1 MLTGPPRRRRARPV
15 ADAPIDSLLSQSED
29 LAKGWLLALLERV
42 PLDEAPRIMSTDL
55 TRDGPRVCEAMLRAL
70 ATDTDER
77 RLEPGG
83 ALVPLAGRI
92 GELAGAAGAEATSHA
107 VDALQAVIWAALR
120 AELHDPDPDLI
131 TAIVERLAQVTELM
145 RAAAL
150 RHGEGLVPPPLT
162 IVPRDVRDPVVER
175 ALEDLSS
182 ARRKPQPGEP
192 PPDEPNPAEP
202 QPDEPPPP
210 VAGRVP
216 QTSAGDRAWV
226 AGQPPADALWV
237 GALKDEIARS
247 GGAPLSLVLAELEDA
262 DRVIAVDDTRSATAT
277 FGEFAKAVRGVVRR
291 QDILV
296 CETDARAWVI
306 ARDTGRMGAQALGSR
321 ISLAVR
327 ETEPWRGAPMV
338 ASVGVA
344 VLGEDGRSP
353 SELIEAAEEARFAAA
368 AGGVEMLRDEEEP
381 ADR

>member
-15 ADAPIDSLLSQSED
+15 ADAPIDSLLSKSED

-42 PLDEAPRIMSTDL
+42 PLDEAPRIMATDL

-77 RLEPGG
+77 RLEPDG
-83 ALVPLAGRI
+83 ALAPLAGRI
-92 GELAGAAGAEATSHA
+92 GELAGASGAEATSHA

-120 AELHDPDPDLI
+120 AELQAPDPDLI
-131 TAIVERLAQVTELM
+131 TALVERLTQVTELM

-150 RHGEGLVPPPLT
+150 RHGEGVRPSLT
-162 IVPRDVRDPVVER
+162 AVRPGVRDPLAADR
-175 ALEDLSS
+175 APEDLRV
-182 ARRKPQPGEP
+182 ARSEA
-192 PPDEPNPAEP
+192 D
-202 QPDEPPPP
+202 PPPP
-210 VAGRVP
+210 VAGRASE
-216 QTSAGDRAWV
+216 TDAAIRAWV
-226 AGQPPADALWV
+226 SGEPVDEALWV
-237 GALKDEIARS
+237 GALQDEITRS

-262 DRVIAVDDTRSATAT
+262 EQLVAVESASTATAT
-277 FGEFAKAVRGVVRR
+277 FGEFAKAVRGAVRR

-306 ARDTGRMGAQALGSR
+306 ARDTGRPGAQALGSR
-321 ISLAVR
+321 ISGAVR
-327 ETEPWRGAPMV
+327 KSQQWRGAPLV

-368 AGGVEMLRDEEEP
+368 AGGVEIVRDDEP
-381 ADR
+381 PGER

>member
-15 ADAPIDSLLSQSED
+15 ADAPIDSLLSRSED

-42 PLDEAPRIMSTDL
+42 PLDEAPRIMATDL
-55 TRDGPRVCEAMLRAL
+55 IRDGPRVCEAMLRAL
-70 ATDTDER
+70 ASDTDER

-92 GELAGAAGAEATSHA
+92 GELAGASSAEATSHA
-107 VDALQAVIWAALR
+107 VDALQAVTWAALR
-120 AELHDPDPDLI
+120 AEFRDPDPDLI

-150 RHGEGLVPPPLT
+150 RQGEGVARPPLT
-162 IVPRDVRDPVVER
+162 AVPRDVRDPVVER
-175 ALEDLSS
+175 ALDDLQI
-182 ARRKPQPGEP
+182 ARREP
-192 PPDEPNPAEP
+192 EPEA
-202 QPDEPPPP
+202 PPPP
-210 VAGRVP
+210 VAGRVSEP
-216 QTSAGDRAWV
+216 DSAGRAWV
-226 AGQPPADALWV
+226 SGQPAEGALWV
-237 GALKDEIARS
+237 GALQDEIARS

-262 DRVIAVDDTRSATAT
+262 DRVVAVDNAKAASAT

-306 ARDTGRMGAQALGSR
+306 ARDTGRVGAQALGSR
-321 ISLAVR
+321 ITVAVR
-327 ETEPWRGAPMV
+327 TSEPWRGAPMV

-353 SELIEAAEEARFAAA
+353 TELIEAAEEARFAAA
-368 AGGVEMLRDEEEP
+368 AGGVDLVRDDEDP
-381 ADR
+381 PQR